1 MKDIFGT
8 VDLTPTLLILALILY
23 MLDIALRR
31 LNLPLA
37 AVEEKLSA
45 AKAKLIPQIKRPA
58 KVKGPNNSMGEAPK
72 AVEKK
77 VHMPSQAEGKPEAK
91 ETGAKPEK
99 PKTENLDTSTLL
111 KKKKRRE
118 Q

>member
-1 MKDIFGT
+1 
-8 VDLTPTLLILALILY
+8 

-45 AKAKLIPQIKRPA
+45 AWARLIPQIKRPA
-58 KVKGPNNSMGEAPK
+58 KVKRPISAMGEAPK
-72 AVEKK
+72 AAEKK
-77 VHMPSQAEGKPEAK
+77 VHMPPQAEGKPEAK
-91 ETGAKPEK
+91 EKEAKPEK